1 MPRLPVQQDLVRP
14 RRRQTRPPSE
24 RAARRPPVP
33 PAPAHA
39 RTKARAA
46 VVSIVSNTSLIALK
60 IAAGLMTGSV
70 GILSDAAHSL
80 MDLIASVIAFAS
92 VRKSDEPAD
101 ATHRYGHEKL
111 EDLAAGAQALLLLIG
126 AAFIAVEAVRRLVDG
141 GRVSSIGIGVVVA
154 ALAAATNVVVST
166 YLGRTGRLT
175 GSAALNATAVDLR
188 TDAIVSLGV
197 LVSLALVELTGAGWI
212 DPVAGLVIAVAIST
226 SGVRILLDSARR
238 LVDEA
243 LPADELERLQ
253 AVVGSFLGD
262 EVVGFH
268 DLRARHVGSNHQVD
282 LHLQFVTGT
291 SLERAHAI
299 SHLLQDAIV
308 AALPATTVLVHLEPE
323 DRVRPDRFGDPDTVA
338 PQTTSGNP

>member
-1 MPRLPVQQDLVRP
+1 MPRLPVHPDLERP
-14 RRRQTRPPSE
+14 RRRPRPPAR
-24 RAARRPPVP
+24 RAAPRPPVIS
-33 PAPAHA
+33 APSHSGQ
-39 RTKARAA
+39 KARAA

-60 IAAGLMTGSV
+60 ITAGLVTGSV
-70 GILSDAAHSL
+70 GILSDAAHSV
-80 MDLIASVIAFAS
+80 MDLVASVIAFAS
-92 VRKSDEPAD
+92 VRKSDEPPD

-111 EDLAAGAQALLLLIG
+111 EDLAAGAQALLLLLGAAVIAFEAIRRLIDGGAVKSVGIG
-126 AAFIAVEAVRRLVDG
+126 A
-141 GRVSSIGIGVVVA
+141 VVA
-154 ALAAATNVVVST
+154 GLAAATNLVVSG
-166 YLGRTGRLT
+166 YLARTGRTT
-175 GSAALNATAVDLR
+175 GSAALHATAIDLR
-188 TDAIVSLGV
+188 TDAVVSVGV
-197 LVSLALVELTGAGWI
+197 LVSLGLIALTGANWI
-212 DPVAGLVIAVAIST
+212 DPVAGLVIAAAIST

-243 LPADELERLQ
+243 LPADELAQLH

-323 DRVRPDRFGDPDTVA
+323 DRVRPDRFGDPDTIPPETA
-338 PQTTSGNP
+338 S

>member
-1 MPRLPVQQDLVRP
+1 MTTSASQSAVKR
-14 RRRQTRPPSE
+14 
-24 RAARRPPVP
+24 RAAI
-33 PAPAHA
+33 
-39 RTKARAA
+39 
-46 VVSIVSNTSLIALK
+46 VSVLSNTSLIALK
-60 IAAGLMTGSV
+60 VAAGVVTGSV

-111 EDLAAGAQALLLLIG
+111 EDLAAGGQALLLLLG
-126 AAFIAVEAVRRLVDG
+126 AAFIAFEAIRRLVDG
-141 GRVSSIGIGVVVA
+141 GKVTSVGIGVIVA
-154 ALAAATNVVVST
+154 ALACVTNVVVSA
-166 YLGRTGRLT
+166 YLARTGRTT
-175 GSAALNATAVDLR
+175 GSAALHATAIDLR

-197 LVSLALVELTGAGWI
+197 VASLAAFALTGDAWI
-212 DPVAGLVIAVAIST
+212 DPIAGLVIAAAITT

-243 LPADELERLQ
+243 LPAEELAQLH

-282 LHLQFVTGT
+282 LHLQFVAGT

-299 SHLLQDAIV
+299 SHRLQDAIISGRPCDDGARASR
-308 AALPATTVLVHLEPE
+308 AAGQRSA
-323 DRVRPDRFGDPDTVA
+323 
-338 PQTTSGNP
+338 